1 MRESYLLALCLT
13 LAGALAAI
21 CLLFVRRERVLRH
34 RLTRDEATGSSQRE
48 LQRARAWL
56 VQAEGHARRG
66 AFFLVRFEQYAE
78 ISAMLRAGED
88 QALLAPVAQRL
99 SLVARALGGIVGR
112 CGLDT
117 FTVCV
122 PDVDEQGAAQV
133 STKLLEDLG
142 ASYELGGRPLIA
154 VFRVGA
160 ALYPEHGRTVEELQR
175 CVQVSMV
182 PLKER
187 EAGTCSISA
196 CWRGSGTGRAWRT
209 ICGWRSPRGTWS
221 SSSCTTSPSATAPPA
236 WSRDARRAALASS
249 VLGSVSPAV
258 TIELAERSG
267 LIVPLGAWIL
277 ERACSQATQWPAA
290 WRVHVN
296 LSVKQ
301 MNEDGLV
308 QLVADVLAETKL
320 AARKLVLEVTESIF
334 ILHYER
340 HVKILNTLRAKGIG
354 VALDDFG
361 CGYSSLNHL
370 RHLPIDW
377 VKIDRSFISA
387 LESDAG
393 SREVVSAL
401 FGLCQAMHLP
411 VVAEGVET
419 EGQREILKALGC
431 RVMQGFLLGPRRRR
445 KSRLWPRRCHNLGCV
460 QTPTSLAS
468 LCPAIPSVPFSPSR
482 ISASPTGRP
491 LVALSTAA
499 PAWNWTRPTSS
510 ANWIAVVPAPR
521 AM

>member
-21 CLLFVRRERVLRH
+21 CLFFVRRERVLRG
-34 RLTRDEATGSSQRE
+34 RLTRDELTGVLSQQE
-48 LQRARAWL
+48 LQRRARAWL
-56 VQAEGHARRG
+56 NQAERQSGRGIFGPRGSAQDERESLGISRARAGSRGIG
-66 AFFLVRFEQYAE
+66 AFSLVSFDQYAE

-88 QALLAPVAQRL
+88 QTLLMMVADRL
-99 SLVARALGGIVGR
+99 SLLTRALGGMVARTGT
-112 CGLDT
+112 DA
-117 FTVCV
+117 FTVCI
-122 PDVDEQGAAQV
+122 PDVDEVGAAQV
-133 STKLLEDLG
+133 SAKLLEDL
-142 ASYELGGRPLIA
+142 SVPYELGGRPLIA

-160 ALYPEHGRTVEELQR
+160 ALYPDHGRSVEELQR
-175 CVQVSMV
+175 CVQVAMV

-187 EAGTCSISA
+187 GGPGWNMFDFRLLARQRDQQGLENDLRLALTTAAMDQFELYYQPVCD
-196 CWRGSGTGRAWRT
+196 SGTGVVQG
-209 ICGWRSPRGTWS
+209 CE
-221 SSSCTTSPSATAPPA
+221 
-236 WSRDARRAALASS
+236 ALLRWHHPE
-249 VLGSVSPAV
+249 LGSVSPAV

-277 ERACSQATQWPAA
+277 ERACSQAALWPPA

-301 MNEDGLV
+301 MNEDSLV
-308 QLVADVLAETKL
+308 QLVSDVLASTKL
-320 AARKLVLEVTESIF
+320 APRKLVLEITESIF

-419 EGQREILKALGC
+419 EGQREILKSLGC
-431 RVMQGFLLGPRRRR
+431 RVMQGFLLGRPA
-445 KSRLWPRRCHNLGCV
+445 PAAEI
-460 QTPTSLAS
+460 QALAS
-468 LCPAIPSVPFSPSR
+468 
-482 ISASPTGRP
+482 
-491 LVALSTAA
+491 
-499 PAWNWTRPTSS
+499 
-510 ANWIAVVPAPR
+510 AVS
-521 AM
+521 

>member
-21 CLLFVRRERVLRH
+21 CLFFVRRERVLRG
-34 RLTRDEATGSSQRE
+34 RLTRDELTGVLSQQE
-48 LQRARAWL
+48 LQRRARAWL
-56 VQAEGHARRG
+56 NQAERQSGRGIFGPRGSAQDERESLGISRARAGSRGIG
-66 AFFLVRFEQYAE
+66 AFFLVSFDQYAE

-88 QALLAPVAQRL
+88 QTLLVMVADRL
-99 SLVARALGGIVGR
+99 SLLTRALGGMVARTGT
-112 CGLDT
+112 DA
-117 FTVCV
+117 FTVCI
-122 PDVDEQGAAQV
+122 PDVDEVGAAQV
-133 STKLLEDLG
+133 SAKLLEDL
-142 ASYELGGRPLIA
+142 SVPYELGGRPLIA

-160 ALYPEHGRTVEELQR
+160 ALYPDHGRSVEELQR
-175 CVQVSMV
+175 CVQVAMV

-187 EAGTCSISA
+187 GGPGWNMFDFRLLARQRDQQGLENDLRLALTTAAMDQFELYYQPVCD
-196 CWRGSGTGRAWRT
+196 SGTGVVQG
-209 ICGWRSPRGTWS
+209 CE
-221 SSSCTTSPSATAPPA
+221 
-236 WSRDARRAALASS
+236 ALLRWHHPE
-249 VLGSVSPAV
+249 LGSVSPAV

-277 ERACSQATQWPAA
+277 ERACSQAALWPPA

-301 MNEDGLV
+301 MNEDSLV
-308 QLVADVLAETKL
+308 QLVSDVLASTKL
-320 AARKLVLEVTESIF
+320 APRKLVLEITESIF

-419 EGQREILKALGC
+419 EGQGEILKSLGC
-431 RVMQGFLLGPRRRR
+431 RVMQGFLLGRPA
-445 KSRLWPRRCHNLGCV
+445 PAAEI
-460 QTPTSLAS
+460 QALAS
-468 LCPAIPSVPFSPSR
+468 
-482 ISASPTGRP
+482 
-491 LVALSTAA
+491 
-499 PAWNWTRPTSS
+499 
-510 ANWIAVVPAPR
+510 AVS
-521 AM
+521 

>member
-21 CLLFVRRERVLRH
+21 SLFFVRRERVLRG
-34 RLTRDEATGSSQRE
+34 RLTRDALTGVLSQQE
-48 LQRARAWL
+48 LQRRARAWL
-56 VQAEGHARRG
+56 NQAERQSGRGIFGPRGSAQDDRESLGISRARAGSRGIG
-66 AFFLVRFEQYAE
+66 AFFLVSFDQYAE

-88 QALLAPVAQRL
+88 QTLLVMVADRL
-99 SLVARALGGIVGR
+99 RLLTRALGGMVARTGT
-112 CGLDT
+112 DA
-117 FTVCV
+117 FTVCI
-122 PDVDEQGAAQV
+122 PDVDEVGAAQV
-133 STKLLEDLG
+133 SAKLLEDL
-142 ASYELGGRPLIA
+142 SVPYELGGRPLIA

-160 ALYPEHGRTVEELQR
+160 ALYPDHGRSVEELQR
-175 CVQVSMV
+175 CVQVAMV

-187 EAGTCSISA
+187 GGPGWNMFDFRMLARQRDQQGLENDLRLALTTAAMDQFELYYQPVCD
-196 CWRGSGTGRAWRT
+196 SGTGVVQG
-209 ICGWRSPRGTWS
+209 CE
-221 SSSCTTSPSATAPPA
+221 
-236 WSRDARRAALASS
+236 ALLRWHHPE
-249 VLGSVSPAV
+249 LGSVSPAV

-277 ERACSQATQWPAA
+277 ERACSQAALWPPA

-301 MNEDGLV
+301 MNEDSLV
-308 QLVADVLAETKL
+308 QLVSDVLASTRL
-320 AARKLVLEVTESIF
+320 APRKLVLEITESIF

-419 EGQREILKALGC
+419 EGQREILKSLGC
-431 RVMQGFLLGPRRRR
+431 RVMQGFLLGRPA
-445 KSRLWPRRCHNLGCV
+445 PAAEI
-460 QTPTSLAS
+460 QALAS
-468 LCPAIPSVPFSPSR
+468 
-482 ISASPTGRP
+482 
-491 LVALSTAA
+491 
-499 PAWNWTRPTSS
+499 
-510 ANWIAVVPAPR
+510 AVS
-521 AM
+521 

>member
-21 CLLFVRRERVLRH
+21 CLFFVRRERVLRG
-34 RLTRDEATGSSQRE
+34 RLTRDELTGVLSQQE
-48 LQRARAWL
+48 LQRRARAWL
-56 VQAEGHARRG
+56 NQAERQSGRGIFGPRGSAQDERESLGISRARAGSRSIG
-66 AFFLVRFEQYAE
+66 AFFLVSFDQYAE

-88 QALLAPVAQRL
+88 QTLLVMVADRL
-99 SLVARALGGIVGR
+99 SLLTRALGGMVARTGT
-112 CGLDT
+112 DA
-117 FTVCV
+117 FTVCI
-122 PDVDEQGAAQV
+122 PDVDEVGAAQV
-133 STKLLEDLG
+133 SAKLLEDL
-142 ASYELGGRPLIA
+142 SVPYELGGRPLIA

-160 ALYPEHGRTVEELQR
+160 ALYPDHGRSVEELQR
-175 CVQVSMV
+175 CVQVAMV

-187 EAGTCSISA
+187 GGPGWNMFDFRMLARQRDQQGLENDLRLALTTAAMDQFELYYQPVCD
-196 CWRGSGTGRAWRT
+196 SGTGVVQG
-209 ICGWRSPRGTWS
+209 CE
-221 SSSCTTSPSATAPPA
+221 
-236 WSRDARRAALASS
+236 ALLRWHHPE
-249 VLGSVSPAV
+249 LGSVSPAV

-277 ERACSQATQWPAA
+277 ERACSQAALWPPA

-301 MNEDGLV
+301 MNEDSLV
-308 QLVADVLAETKL
+308 QLVSDVLASTKL
-320 AARKLVLEVTESIF
+320 APRKLVLEITESIF

-419 EGQREILKALGC
+419 EGQREILKSLGC
-431 RVMQGFLLGPRRRR
+431 RVMQGFLLGRPA
-445 KSRLWPRRCHNLGCV
+445 PAAEI
-460 QTPTSLAS
+460 QALAS
-468 LCPAIPSVPFSPSR
+468 
-482 ISASPTGRP
+482 
-491 LVALSTAA
+491 
-499 PAWNWTRPTSS
+499 
-510 ANWIAVVPAPR
+510 AVS
-521 AM
+521 

>member
-21 CLLFVRRERVLRH
+21 CLFFVRRERVLRG
-34 RLTRDEATGSSQRE
+34 RLTRDELTGVLSQQE
-48 LQRARAWL
+48 LQRRARAWL
-56 VQAEGHARRG
+56 NQAERQSGRGIFGPRGSAQDERESLGISRARAGSRGIG
-66 AFFLVRFEQYAE
+66 AFFLVSFDQYAE
-78 ISAMLRAGED
+78 ISAMLRAGEG
-88 QALLAPVAQRL
+88 QALLMMVADRL
-99 SLVARALGGIVGR
+99 SLLTRALGGMVARTGT
-112 CGLDT
+112 DA
-117 FTVCV
+117 FTVCI
-122 PDVDEQGAAQV
+122 PDVDEVGAAQV
-133 STKLLEDLG
+133 SAKLLEDL
-142 ASYELGGRPLIA
+142 SVPYELGGRPLIA

-160 ALYPEHGRTVEELQR
+160 ALYPDHGRSVEELQR
-175 CVQVSMV
+175 CVQVAMV

-187 EAGTCSISA
+187 GGPGWNMFDFRLLARQRDQQGLENDLRLALTTAAMDQFELYYQPVCD
-196 CWRGSGTGRAWRT
+196 SGTGVVQG
-209 ICGWRSPRGTWS
+209 CE
-221 SSSCTTSPSATAPPA
+221 
-236 WSRDARRAALASS
+236 ALLRWHHPE
-249 VLGSVSPAV
+249 LGSVSPAV

-277 ERACSQATQWPAA
+277 ERACSQAALWPPA

-301 MNEDGLV
+301 MNEDSLV
-308 QLVADVLAETKL
+308 QLVSDVLASTKL
-320 AARKLVLEVTESIF
+320 APRKLVLEITESIF

-419 EGQREILKALGC
+419 EGQREILKSLGC
-431 RVMQGFLLGPRRRR
+431 RVMQGFLLGRPA
-445 KSRLWPRRCHNLGCV
+445 PAAEI
-460 QTPTSLAS
+460 QALAS
-468 LCPAIPSVPFSPSR
+468 
-482 ISASPTGRP
+482 
-491 LVALSTAA
+491 
-499 PAWNWTRPTSS
+499 
-510 ANWIAVVPAPR
+510 AVS
-521 AM
+521 